1 MSYPFRPD
9 CRRNV
14 KKECSPPVWLTDW
27 VKEFFRKADMVLLAL
42 ILSASLFGVA
52 LIYSATRY
60 LYPNNTRYVPIQ
72 LVAIALG
79 VVAYFVMS
87 FVDVEL
93 FTEKSWKWM
102 FGFNVFIILLLK
114 TPFGTGAESTG
125 NNSWLAFPFLPINI
139 QPAEVAKVFFVLLLA
154 LQCRKLQDWGISR
167 FTSVVQLAGHT
178 LFMAG
183 LIAMV
188 SGDFGMVL
196 VYLGLFVV
204 IAWTAGVKKRW
215 FLLGAASVV
224 GAFLLVWDHIPAYIQ
239 GRFTV
244 VVDHILGNPDTLHN
258 QTQGDGWQQTRSILA
273 IGSGGVFGQGYLQG
287 TQTQSTSKSALPA
300 RHTDEIFAVCGE
312 ELGLIGC
319 VAVMLLLTAIILRC
333 IWVARRA
340 ASPMAA
346 YIAMGY
352 AAMLLLQTGIN
363 IGMCLYVFPVVGL
376 TLPFFSYGGSS
387 IITLYACMGIVSG
400 IKMRSLPSWLRD
412 RSQLS

>member
-1 MSYPFRPD
+1 M
-9 CRRNV
+9 
-14 KKECSPPVWLTDW
+14 WLSDW
-27 VKEFFRKADMVLLAL
+27 IKEFFRKADVVLLAL
-42 ILSASLFGVA
+42 IVAASLFGVV

-60 LYPNNTRYVPIQ
+60 LGHAGSRFVPIQ
-72 LVAIALG
+72 LVSIVLG
-79 VVAYFVMS
+79 VVVYFIMS

-93 FTEKSWKWM
+93 FTERSWKWM

-114 TPFGTGAESTG
+114 TPFGVGGETTG
-125 NNSWLAFPFLPINI
+125 NNSWLAFPFLPVNI

-183 LIAMV
+183 LIAAV
-188 SGDFGMVL
+188 SGDFGMSL
-196 VYLGLFVV
+196 VYLGLFV
-204 IAWTAGVKKRW
+204 IMAWTAGVKKRW
-215 FLLGAASVV
+215 FLLGLACSA
-224 GAFLLVWDHIPAYIQ
+224 GAVALIWSHIPAYIQ
-239 GRFTV
+239 NRFTV
-244 VVDHILGNPDTLHN
+244 VIDHIVGNQETLYQ
-258 QTQGDGWQQTRSILA
+258 QTQDAGWQQTRSILA
-273 IGSGGVFGQGYLQG
+273 IGSGGLFGQGYLQG
-287 TQTQSTSKSALPA
+287 IQTQSTSEGTLPA

-312 ELGLIGC
+312 ELGMVGC
-319 VAVMLLLTAIILRC
+319 MAVILLLTAIILRC

-340 ASPMAA
+340 SSPMSA

-352 AAMLLLQTGIN
+352 AAMLLIQTVIN

-412 RSQLS
+412 RSQLN